1 MKKNKHLLIG
11 LVVGMLV
18 ASGGQIFAA
27 NAIEKIEAYINHD
40 MTFTFDG
47 EKKAL
52 PDDYEVL
59 VYKDRS
65 YVPVRFV
72 AENLGATIDWNDTA
86 KVIAITSAKQETP
99 SKPETP
105 DNVDKAVYKA
115 LPIFKQNENLK
126 VSANM
131 YGEDS
136 KGDRV
141 WFTVENKTDKP
152 IQLNQMSTKIV
163 ADGKS
168 YSMDS
173 KQAVDFDKRWYND
186 LKKDE
191 EVEGYIL
198 LPTAIKNPEELH
210 IELTFITQDTDK
222 SEAVSFDIAL

>member
-1 MKKNKHLLIG
+1 MKRNKHLLIG
-11 LVVGMLV
+11 LVVGVLI

-27 NAIEKIEAYINHD
+27 SAIEKIEAYINHD

-59 VYKDRS
+59 VYKDKS

-72 AENLGATIDWNDTA
+72 AENLGATVDWNDDT
-86 KVIAITSAKQETP
+86 KVIAITSAK
-99 SKPETP
+99 PETP
-105 DNVDKAVYKA
+105 INPENPNNVDTVYKE

-126 VSANM
+126 VSADM

-152 IQLNQMSTKIV
+152 IQLNQSSTKII
-163 ADGKS
+163 ADGKA

-191 EVEGYIL
+191 AMEGFIL
-198 LPTAIKNPEELH
+198 LPTAIKNPEKLH
-210 IELTFITQDTDK
+210 IELTFITQGTGK
-222 SEAVSFDIAL
+222 SETVSFDIAL

>member
-11 LVVGMLV
+11 LIVGMLV

-27 NAIEKIEAYINHD
+27 SAIEKVEAYINHD

-52 PDDYEVL
+52 SDDYQVL
-59 VYKDRS
+59 VYKDKS

-72 AENLGATIDWNDTA
+72 AENLGATVEWNDTT
-86 KVIAITSAKQETP
+86 KVIALTSAKQETS
-99 SKPETP
+99 SKPDDT
-105 DNVDKAVYKA
+105 DKTVYKE
-115 LPIFKQNENLK
+115 LPIFKQNESLK
-126 VSANM
+126 VSADM
-131 YGEDS
+131 YGKDS

-152 IQLNQMSTKIV
+152 IQLSQSSTKII
-163 ADGKS
+163 ADGKE

-198 LPTAIKNPEELH
+198 LPTTIKNPEELH

-222 SEAVSFDIAL
+222 SETVSFDIAL